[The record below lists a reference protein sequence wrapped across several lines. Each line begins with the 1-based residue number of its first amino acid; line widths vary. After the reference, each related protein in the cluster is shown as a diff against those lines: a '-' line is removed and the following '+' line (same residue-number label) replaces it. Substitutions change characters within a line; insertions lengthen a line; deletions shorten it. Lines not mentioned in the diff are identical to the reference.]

1 MIFKMC
7 IKCKTLYTIH
17 DGEDN
22 MTYCHNYFCNGFDN
36 DCLVTLDELIAPEIA
51 ILNQLGLETAF
62 SCSGHRLN
70 KEQISY
76 PYVAFKK
83 GIEVPNLEDPEI
95 DYVEENPECNFGI
108 GLYAKNVTYENVY
121 EKALYFKNYLNKLI
135 ELLK

>member
-7 IKCKTLYTIH
+7 EKCKTLYYIH
-17 DGEDN
+17 NDEVN
-22 MTYCHNYFCNGFDN
+22 INYCHNYFCNGFDN
-36 DCLVTLDELIAPEIA
+36 DCLVVLDELIAPEIA
-51 ILNQLGLETAF
+51 ILNQLGLETVF

-70 KEQISY
+70 KEAISY

-95 DYVEENPECNFGI
+95 EYNENDDRCNFGI
-108 GLYAKNVTYENVY
+108 SLYAKNVTYENVY
-121 EKALYFKNYLNKLI
+121 EKSLYFKNYLNKLI